1 MKFGNVGVVKLK
13 VVILFVLWNFIYEI
27 KIIFFVVRSRMDYSK
42 VEEIKIWVEYKIKFI
57 WKVIVRN
64 MI

>member
-42 VEEIKIWVEYKIKFI
+42 VEEIIKNLSRI
-57 WKVIVRN
+57 
-64 MI
+64 